1 MIVEPK
7 QYTKVIRFRPRE
19 AALQNARTRL
29 ENMLTNEDNSP
40 NNVDDGAN
48 FRAAKQLEKVVS
60 NIAEDSN
67 TEESRQ
73 TTNDLDAVVFLMSET
88 LPNMEDGEIRGSA
101 VKTLKLCEKN
111 EVVASFKN
119 DQYFLKSQS
128 RPNAAPHVITVMQTC
143 IIRCNTTCEK
153 YQKQSFCSHCICV
166 GLKCNEIQRY
176 TVALSHYQEKPL
188 NKIASRKIQKD
199 RVGRKRA
206 IRQKGLSLTSPEK
219 PSNPPKKQGI

>member
-7 QYTKVIRFRPRE
+7 QYTRVIRFRPRE
-19 AALQNARTRL
+19 AALQNARARL

-40 NNVDDGAN
+40 NNVDDGVN

-60 NIAEDSN
+60 DIAEDSN

-128 RPNAAPHVITVMQTC
+128 RPNAEFRENGLKQFSAP
-143 IIRCNTTCEK
+143 CNTYFLCYIITH
-153 YQKQSFCSHCICV
+153 FA
-166 GLKCNEIQRY
+166 R
-176 TVALSHYQEKPL
+176 
-188 NKIASRKIQKD
+188 R
-199 RVGRKRA
+199 
-206 IRQKGLSLTSPEK
+206 
-219 PSNPPKKQGI
+219 SNVLQVDFLIST